1 MYSGIKINKALVG
14 NLMVWLATEC
24 RPLYHTKL
32 LKLLYLIDEEATRRY
47 GSPITWL
54 TYKAWKFGP
63 VSQDV
68 FYSKNP
74 KENRFEGYVRFV
86 HKKDAVL
93 VEPVAVFDDSEFSD
107 LDLEVMRDV
116 VNVYGKMSSDDLIS
130 ITHAENS
137 LWRKT
142 VDENGIRFCKENNT
156 SDIDIDFSELI
167 DHDGMKK
174 TVFYSALEGKWL
186 ESGIL

>member
-54 TYKAWKFGP
+54 TYKAWRFGP

-86 HKKDAVL
+86 HSGEKVI
-93 VEPVAVFDDSEFSD
+93 VEPVAAFDDSEFSEMD
-107 LDLEVMRDV
+107 MEVIRDV
-116 VNVYGKMSSDDLIS
+116 VARYGNCTSSKLVS
-130 ITHAENS
+130 VTHAKDS
-137 LWRKT
+137 LWHKT
-142 VDENGIRFCKENNT
+142 VEENGIRFSEENRT
-156 SDIDIDFSELI
+156 SDVEIDFSDLVE
-167 DHDGMKK
+167 HDGMKK
-174 TVFYSALEGKWL
+174 TIFYSALEGKWL
-186 ESGIL
+186 DSGI